1 MPPGLPGYATGSPRL
16 FHWISQTMAP
26 DLLFHWISQTMPPD
40 LLFHWISQTMPPDL
54 LDCAMPLDLPYL
66 PDKEYA
72 TKSQDYATG
81 SPRLCHWISQAMPL
95 DLPDYTPAQSL
106 LRQIIMAEPPHK
118 ACKWKQ
124 LHILWFSANQH
135 ICSGCLH
142 AL

>member
-54 LDCAMPLDLPYL
+54 LFNWISQTMPTDLLDCAMPLDLPYL

-81 SPRLCHWISQAMPL
+81 SPRLCHWISQAMPR
-95 DLPDYTPAQSL
+95 DLPGYATGSPRLYPSSIFVAPNNNGRTTAQSL
-106 LRQIIMAEPPHK
+106 
-118 ACKWKQ
+118 
-124 LHILWFSANQH
+124 
-135 ICSGCLH
+135 
-142 AL
+142 